1 MPAMEKGFGGQM
13 SSTGTFNRLRVLVV
27 DDSQSA
33 RQLVM
38 MKLMDQADTS
48 LPLDVHVAAD
58 GASAIAMA
66 QTHTYDVVFLDVMMP
81 DMDGYEV
88 CRRLKAIRPV
98 RVAMLSGMTAATDY
112 AAGRAAGCDNYL
124 VKPPRDTD
132 LRTILRLTSLRK
144 MTAT

>member
-1 MPAMEKGFGGQM
+1 MAGRGE
-13 SSTGTFNRLRVLVV
+13 TDVLRVLVV
-27 DDSQSA
+27 DDSHAA
-33 RQLVM
+33 RQLVA
-38 MKLMDQADTS
+38 MKLREQADAS
-48 LPLDVHVAAD
+48 LPVDVHVAED

-66 QTHTYDVVFLDVMMP
+66 QSQPYDVVFLDVMMP

-88 CRRLKAIRPV
+88 CRRLKGIRPV
-98 RVAMLSGMTAATDY
+98 RIAMLSGMTAATDY

-132 LRTILRLTSLRK
+132 LRTILRLVSLRK